1 MNSSNT
7 FSSSRLTSNESSRDR
22 EYADDSNRDARDASF
37 DARTDASNTE
47 AGDVETGL
55 DAERQATHGDD
66 SSIDNASASVEVTS
80 HSLSRESLAS
90 ADSAFLKEMTA
101 LVPTLRAFGRSLCAN
116 KSWADDLVQETM
128 LKAWSGRERYQVGSN
143 MKAWML
149 TILRNQYYSEL
160 RHKRF
165 EVADPNDEHASRMSV
180 PPEHEAASQMEML
193 SYALTKLSNEQ
204 REAILLVCASGLSY
218 KQAAVICNCAV
229 GTIKSRIA
237 RARDH
242 LLQWLGGEGAGG
254 NPFASAGI
262 TERQSSHAVA
272 S

>member
-1 MNSSNT
+1 MNSTNT
-7 FSSSRLTSNESSRDR
+7 FSSREPRNESD
-22 EYADDSNRDARDASF
+22 YADDSRRDARDASF
-37 DARTDASNTE
+37 
-47 AGDVETGL
+47 ETRENSR
-55 DAERQATHGDD
+55 DAERPADPDEDHVAANAAAAT
-66 SSIDNASASVEVTS
+66 VEVTG
-80 HSLSRESLAS
+80 HSLSRDSLAQDNS
-90 ADSAFLKEMTA
+90 RDNYGAADSAFLKEMTG
-101 LVPTLRAFGRSLCAN
+101 LLPTLRAFGRSLCAN

-143 MKAWML
+143 MKAWLL

-165 EVADPNDEHASRMSV
+165 EVADPNDEHAARMSV

-193 SYALTKLSNEQ
+193 SHALTRLSNEQ

-242 LLQWLGGEGAGG
+242 LLQWLGGEAAGG

-262 TERQSSHAVA
+262 TERQTHAVA

>member
-1 MNSSNT
+1 MNSTNT
-7 FSSSRLTSNESSRDR
+7 FSRETSNESD
-22 EYADDSNRDARDASF
+22 YAEDSRDARDTSF
-37 DARTDASNTE
+37 GTNSNVERRTDQDDDHGVIE
-47 AGDVETGL
+47 A
-55 DAERQATHGDD
+55 AA
-66 SSIDNASASVEVTS
+66 AVEVTA
-80 HSLSRESLAS
+80 HSLSRDSVSRENGRENPHDNYGA
-90 ADSAFLKEMTA
+90 ADSAFLKEMTG

-143 MKAWML
+143 MKAWLL

-165 EVADPNDEHASRMSV
+165 EVADPNDEHAARMSV

-193 SYALTKLSNEQ
+193 SHALTKLSNEQ

-242 LLQWLGGEGAGG
+242 LLQWLGGEAAGG

-262 TERQSSHAVA
+262 TERQSHAVA